1 MKKQKEFELLRAE
14 PDFATRNYSCELED
28 SFRTKFDRDRDRIL
42 YSKEFR
48 RLQGKTQVFING
60 FDDYI
65 RNRLTHTIEVSQIS
79 QSIAG
84 HFGFNRTLAE
94 AISLGHDVGHT
105 PFGHIGERVLNF
117 FTNNC
122 DPYKKFKIEDQNERG
137 FKHNWQGLK
146 VVSTL
151 EKISPNFKGLNLT
164 DYTLWGI
171 LHHSGLEYKPC
182 IHKLAI
188 TGSQKHQDLLN
199 SDISAMTCKYIH
211 NGKKCHLHE
220 EGLSLSHY
228 DKYKSLI
235 NDQSWTFEALIVS
248 HSDEIAQR
256 HHDIEDGLIAGIINQ
271 EELVEVFFDSFN
283 TLVTNDQKII
293 LNNIKNTTNQGF
305 VNHDLRSLI
314 LSFYSSNL
322 INNTNDNFKK
332 LVKDYEIKTS
342 DDYNKIKTKIKD
354 FSKIVVYDDVFKEKE
369 ANFQK
374 YLITRILNSHLAQT
388 MDGKASYILRNLIRA
403 YLTNPKQL
411 PDATITTLMK
421 NYCSEKE
428 FSDLTLN
435 KSSKLVVGILRDHIS
450 ELHNTDNKNFI
461 TALIRTITDFIAGTT
476 DAYALSQYR
485 MLYGSDNYWE
495 K

>member
-1 MKKQKEFELLRAE
+1 M
-14 PDFATRNYSCELED
+14 D
-28 SFRTKFDRDRDRIL
+28 
-42 YSKEFR
+42 
-48 RLQGKTQVFING
+48 
-60 FDDYI
+60 
-65 RNRLTHTIEVSQIS
+65 
-79 QSIAG
+79 
-84 HFGFNRTLAE
+84 
-94 AISLGHDVGHT
+94 
-105 PFGHIGERVLNF
+105 
-117 FTNNC
+117 
-122 DPYKKFKIEDQNERG
+122 
-137 FKHNWQGLK
+137 
-146 VVSTL
+146 
-151 EKISPNFKGLNLT
+151 
-164 DYTLWGI
+164 
-171 LHHSGLEYKPC
+171 
-182 IHKLAI
+182 
-188 TGSQKHQDLLN
+188 
-199 SDISAMTCKYIH
+199 
-211 NGKKCHLHE
+211 
-220 EGLSLSHY
+220 
-228 DKYKSLI
+228 
-235 NDQSWTFEALIVS
+235 FEALIVS